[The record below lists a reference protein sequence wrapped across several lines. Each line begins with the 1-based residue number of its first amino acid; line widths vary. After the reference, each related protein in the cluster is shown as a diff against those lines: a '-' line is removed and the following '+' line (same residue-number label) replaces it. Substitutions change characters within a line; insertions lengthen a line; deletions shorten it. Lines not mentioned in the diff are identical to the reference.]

1 MVLETRTLK
10 RVCVTYNG
18 MGREAI
24 YWGVPIIPFAIVAI
38 ISLILVAIAVYSV
51 GVWGVLAL
59 MPGAMLLV
67 AMRFACA
74 MDSKALERLRFMWR
88 RYRLNSRYGRPLLLT
103 PYNPKWRSF
112 YDRRFAQKQ
121 HVFGHSRR
129 SDGVSR

>member
-67 AMRFACA
+67 AEM
-74 MDSKALERLRFMWR
+74 
-88 RYRLNSRYGRPLLLT
+88 
-103 PYNPKWRSF
+103 
-112 YDRRFAQKQ
+112 
-121 HVFGHSRR
+121 VFVIFHLYKKGGTDTVQS
-129 SDGVSR
+129 